1 MIANQNISEIIK
13 LPFINDRVVINS
25 QHPNEDLREIA
36 YLATLLKLRLESVL
50 GYSDVV
56 ILGKE
61 ESKTMILEPQD
72 ECLSV
77 YKTESSD
84 QRNII

>member
-1 MIANQNISEIIK
+1 MIANQNISEIVK

-36 YLATLLKLRLESVL
+36 YLANMLKLRLESVL
-50 GYSDVV
+50 GYSNVV

-61 ESKTMILEPQD
+61 ESEMMILEPQD
-72 ECLSV
+72 ECLSIF
-77 YKTESSD
+77 KTESSD
-84 QRNII
+84 QRNKI